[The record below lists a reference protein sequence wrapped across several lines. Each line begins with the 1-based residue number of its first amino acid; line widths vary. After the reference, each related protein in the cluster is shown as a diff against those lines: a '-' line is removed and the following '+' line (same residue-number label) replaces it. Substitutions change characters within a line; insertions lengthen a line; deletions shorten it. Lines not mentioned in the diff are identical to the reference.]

1 MWHHCFYNQSAVQQ
15 GETVKRLLLAYA
27 VTSPLD
33 ATGWDQWFHLTFSLL
48 TRTFFTQ
55 TLTSMLMQSR
65 ISCIY
70 TQAHISSHDFVSF
83 VLQPCIINLHSLM
96 LFAIWPSR
104 SLNQVLT
111 LRLERVAFYR
121 PFSLCLTESL
131 WQNSFYCWSMIKLSF
146 TRIIY
151 ISLTSLEFLLR
162 RLGLRGRRLVRAT
175 VPSATWRRWC
185 CPFSF
190 VVFSS
195 LAHNASDRRGSFSSS
210 FSGPLLLMLLRRV
223 LSPTLKYRLHL
234 FVLFRLG
241 EIV

>member
-1 MWHHCFYNQSAVQQ
+1 MWHYCFYNQSAVQQ

-83 VLQPCIINLHSLM
+83 VLQPCIINLHSFM

-121 PFSLCLTESL
+121 PFSLRLTESL

-146 TRIIY
+146 TSRASFIY
-151 ISLTSLEFLLR
+151 RWHHLNFCWDAWVCEVAGLFEPQYPPLR
-162 RLGLRGRRLVRAT
+162 EEDDV
-175 VPSATWRRWC
+175 
-185 CPFSF
+185 
-190 VVFSS
+190 
-195 LAHNASDRRGSFSSS
+195 
-210 FSGPLLLMLLRRV
+210 
-223 LSPTLKYRLHL
+223 
-234 FVLFRLG
+234 VLFRSWSSRRWLTMLVIEEVRFLPVSAARCCWCCFAASCRRRSSTACIFSYSSG
-241 EIV
+241 